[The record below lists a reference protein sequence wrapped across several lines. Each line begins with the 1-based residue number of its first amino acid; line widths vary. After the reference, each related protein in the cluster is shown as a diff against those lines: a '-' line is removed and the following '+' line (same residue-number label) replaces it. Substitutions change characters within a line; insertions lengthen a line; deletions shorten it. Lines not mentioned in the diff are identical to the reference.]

1 MRALCSI
8 LAIILFTAS
17 CHSTYKSLEY
27 RDIKNV
33 KMGQLGIKQSSLDF
47 SLIVFNPN
55 NYDIEIKNADL
66 DIYIDG
72 AYLGKINQDLKVT
85 AQGMA
90 ESPLPFSIDL
100 SMKNLLKNTLTT
112 LFHDEIEV
120 KVVGKLKAG
129 RHGLYKNIEVNYIA
143 KRKIR

>member
-8 LAIILFTAS
+8 LGIILITAS

-55 NYDIEIKNADL
+55 KYDIEIKNADL

-72 AYLGKINQDLKVT
+72 AYLGKINQELKVT
-85 AQGMA
+85 ASGMT

-120 KVVGKLKAG
+120 KAVGKLKAG
-129 RHGLYKNIEVNYIA
+129 RHGLYKTIEVNYAA